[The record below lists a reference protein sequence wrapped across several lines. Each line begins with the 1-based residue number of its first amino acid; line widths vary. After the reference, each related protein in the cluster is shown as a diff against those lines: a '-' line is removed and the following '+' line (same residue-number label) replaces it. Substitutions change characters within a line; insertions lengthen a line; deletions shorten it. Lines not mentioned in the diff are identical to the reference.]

1 MNYKFT
7 LAFLM
12 SVFISIPAFADNP
25 GEEPVEAP
33 VAVEETTTEPEAT
46 DDTEEVSSTPVVSNN
61 DDDDEVVQLQK
72 VIVTGSRV
80 KRTQIAGALPLLV
93 ITKEDI
99 DAAGFRNVTEAL
111 QALPSGAGGNQGESE
126 VNTFTPNAN
135 EINLRRVGPGR
146 VLYLIN
152 GRRTADYPLPYNN
165 ASNFVNTGTVP
176 AGLVDR
182 IEIVSQGSSAIY
194 GSDAVTGVINII
206 TTTGKDFSEIDFDIM
221 QTEHGGDQIA
231 TLTFST
237 GGFTENS
244 SWTLGME
251 TSQVDPMYLSDREG
265 FDSWKDNPLYG
276 EVYANP
282 RWGSAI
288 QVGGNFGADTATY
301 SAEDFGY
308 ACNSQ
313 EHSGGA
319 FQLFSRDKPDVYGTT
334 NYLGSYQGYACMYGR
349 GAEGGDTQTIVNE
362 REDSTVMGTYTY
374 NFDSGMQLDARLF
387 YYQDTAYL
395 RSNVSRYVQLGQF
408 YDPLRLQSYVGDL
421 PGNDLVPSN
430 PNAALVAYHLRYF
443 SPAMGEAFESRSDY
457 EEDSTDL
464 FIGLSGTYENGWEW
478 SSGINGTRYN
488 STVKSKT
495 LTSGIYD
502 YMAGVGLQDPNS
514 VRADGLAYG
523 TYWANAY
530 GPAYEVF
537 DADPSYGY
545 NGGPCGY
552 QTFYGYNNCFLPDRL
567 FGAISNEQMESWLA
581 DDTTTAWSEQIF
593 VDYDVTGEFGDVN
606 GAPIGFAVNVE
617 YQTQDY
623 KITPSAGRLDDEQFG
638 GDNAID
644 FIQGSTRFGGG
655 DRQRWSIGAEF
666 SIPLTDKIELGL
678 ATRRDEYD
686 DDSSNVGGAQS
697 SMINVAYRPNED
709 LLLRAS
715 ASQSFRAPDM
725 HYIYAGESSAF
736 SNGFD
741 YVSCYVSDRPGGAS
755 GTNSAFTAQQCDT
768 THSFSGRQFNS
779 GNTALE
785 EEKGQNYSFGLVWQV
800 ADNISFQWDAYQMV
814 LEDAVRTESIS
825 SVIAQSGQCLYGQ
838 DFADWYQS
846 NINKA
851 SCTDIA
857 SRIVRGATTDPLS
870 GATLPIGP
878 LESVKVQPRN
888 SSFLEYIGHDTYLRW
903 NKETENAGDF
913 RVSISSTTIVRI
925 NQKLD
930 AESAEVDLLEY
941 YIYEPRSQQ
950 NVSLGWSRQDHSVNV
965 FADRMGH
972 MNIRNG
978 LTSSPHITYNVSYG
992 YDYSP
997 DIDLYLAVINATDVM
1012 PQKDAYAGYPYY
1024 EGSYFSVMGRYAR
1037 VGFNYRF

>member
-1 MNYKFT
+1 MNNKIILT
-7 LAFLM
+7 LFL
-12 SVFISIPAFADNP
+12 SLFITFNAYADNP
-25 GEEPVEAP
+25 GDEPADTVTATVQES
-33 VAVEETTTEPEAT
+33 TTDSEST
-46 DDTEEVSSTPVVSNN
+46 DSEEEVTSTPVVTSE
-61 DDDDEVVQLQK
+61 DDEEVVQLQK
-72 VIVTGSRV
+72 VVVTGSRV
-80 KRTQIAGALPLLV
+80 KRTQVAGALPLIV

-99 DAAGFRNVTEAL
+99 DASGFRNVTEAL
-111 QALPSGAGGNQGESE
+111 QSLPQGSAGNQGESE

-135 EINLRRVGPGR
+135 EINLRSVGPGR

-165 ASNFVNTGTVP
+165 ASNFVNTGTIP
-176 AGLVDR
+176 SGLVDR
-182 IEIVSQGSSAIY
+182 IEIISQGSSAIY

-206 TTTGKDFSEIDFDIM
+206 TTTGKDFSEFDFDIM

-231 TLTFST
+231 SLSFTT
-237 GGFTENS
+237 GGFSENS
-244 SWTLGME
+244 SWTVGIDA
-251 TSQVDPMYLSDREG
+251 SKVDPMYLSDREG

-288 QVGGNFGADTATY
+288 QVGSNFGADTATY

-308 ACNSQ
+308 KCDSQ

-319 FQLFSRDKPDVYGTT
+319 FQLFSRDKPEVYGTT
-334 NYLGSYQGYACMYGR
+334 NYQGSYQGYACMYGR
-349 GAEGGDTQTIVNE
+349 GAEGGDTQTIVNQ
-362 REDSTVMGTYTY
+362 RDDLTIMGSFTH
-374 NFDSGMQLDARLF
+374 NFDSGMQFDARLF
-387 YYQDTAYL
+387 YKDETAYL
-395 RSNVSRYVQLGQF
+395 RSNVSRYVQLGTF

-421 PGNDLVPSN
+421 PGNDLVPTN

-443 SPAMGEAFESRSDY
+443 SPAMGEAFESKSDY
-457 EEDSTDL
+457 EEDVTDI
-464 FIGLSGTYENGWEW
+464 FAGLSGTYDNGWEW
-478 SSGINGTRYN
+478 SAGVNATKYN
-488 STVKSKT
+488 SVVSSRT

-502 YMAGVGLQDPNS
+502 YMAGVGLLDPNS
-514 VRADGLAYG
+514 VREDGLAYG

-545 NGGPCGY
+545 NGQPCSY
-552 QTFYGYNNCFLPDRL
+552 QGFYGYNNCFLPDRL
-567 FGAISNEQMESWLA
+567 FGAISNEQMNSWLA
-581 DDTTTAWSEQIF
+581 DDTTTSWSEQIF
-593 VDYDVTGEFGDVN
+593 ADYDVTGEFGDVN
-606 GAPIGFAVNVE
+606 GAPIGFAFNVE

-623 KITPSAGRLDDEQFG
+623 ELTPSAGRLDDVQFG
-638 GDNAID
+638 GDDAID

-655 DRQRWSIGAEF
+655 DRQRWSVGVEF
-666 SIPLTDKIELGL
+666 SVPLSDNLELGL
-678 ATRRDEYD
+678 ASRTDNYD
-686 DDSSNVGGAQS
+686 DDSSKVGGAVS
-697 SMINVAYRPNED
+697 NMANLAYRPNEN

-736 SNGFD
+736 SSGFD
-741 YVSCYVSDRPGGAS
+741 YVSCYVADRPGGTS
-755 GTNSAFTAQQCDT
+755 GTGSAFTAELCDPI
-768 THSFSGRQFNS
+768 HSFSGRQFNS
-779 GNTALE
+779 GNKELV
-785 EEKGQNYSFGLVWQV
+785 EEKGQNYSFGFVWQV
-800 ADNISFQWDAYQMV
+800 AENLSVQWDAYQVV

-838 DFADWYQS
+838 DFQTWYGS
-846 NINKA
+846 NINQA

-857 SRIVRGATTDPLS
+857 SRIVRGPTTDPLS
-870 GATLPIGP
+870 GDTLPIGP

-888 SSFLEYIGHDTYLRW
+888 SAFLEYIGHDTFVRW
-903 NKETENAGDF
+903 TKETENLGDF
-913 RVSISSTTIVRI
+913 RVTVSSSTTVRR

-930 AESAEVDLLEY
+930 AESETFDLLEY

-950 NVSLGWSRQDHSVNV
+950 NVNVGWSRQDHSLNL

-972 MNIRNG
+972 MNIRQG
-978 LTSSPHITYNVSYG
+978 LESNPHITYNLSYG

-997 DIDLYLAVINATDVM
+997 DIQLYAAVINVTDVM
-1012 PQKDAYAGYPYY
+1012 PQKDAYASYPYY

-1037 VGFNYRF
+1037 LGFNYRF